1 MDWEIFLKLRNL
13 KTIYRIFPI
22 LIFFIGCVGFSQT
35 PEQQK
40 MIDKALKMRDSIMEC
55 IGLEEVLQK
64 ADQQQKRLESDEKS
78 NTKTSPIP
86 KATKSEDKYWK
97 NTLASNSNNKL
108 PNWNKGEADLVFH
121 YSYDS
126 KNDKI
131 NFVEVGVIN
140 ADGTIELN
148 PTKKIP
154 VLKPLNN
161 FKNSNTFFDI
171 HNPDSYQY
179 TNENTGFK
187 LNSYLLVYQN
197 EQQIGI
203 LTIGN
208 SAKVT
213 LNLLTP
219 GDLYFGDEGYILS
232 WVFAAEACAIKANE
246 NWSGDLSNTG
256 TPLMVETN
264 VVYDLNFNPGWNMVI
279 TEVIGTYEFPNAPEE
294 DRSRYKKHNHT
305 SVASIPK
312 EATYFFRSTVQY

>member
-1 MDWEIFLKLRNL
+1 M
-13 KTIYRIFPI
+13 KTTSLLFFI

-55 IGLEEVLQK
+55 MGLEEVLQK
-64 ADQQQKRLESDEKS
+64 ADQQQKKLDSDKKS
-78 NTKTSPIP
+78 STKTSPIP
-86 KATKSEDKYWK
+86 KTTKSEDKYWK
-97 NTLASNSNNKL
+97 NTLASNNNNKL
-108 PNWNKGEADLVFH
+108 TNWNKGEADLVFN

-131 NFVEVGVIN
+131 NFVEVGVIK
-140 ADGTIELN
+140 ADGTIQLN

-154 VLKPLNN
+154 VLKPLND

-171 HNPDSYQY
+171 HDPDSYQY
-179 TNENTGFK
+179 NNEKAGFK
-187 LNSYLLVYQN
+187 LNPYLLVYQN

-219 GDLYFGDEGYILS
+219 GDLYFGDEGYLMS
-232 WVFAAEACAIKANE
+232 WVYVAEACSIKANE

-264 VVYDLNFNPGWNMVI
+264 VVYDLNFNPGWNMVK
-279 TEVIGTYEFPNAPEE
+279 TEVIGTYEYPNAPEE
-294 DRSRYKKHNHT
+294 DRSRYKKHKHT
-305 SVASIPK
+305 TITSLPK
-312 EATYFFRSTVQY
+312 DATYFFRSTVQY